1 MYKQNYVK
9 RQIID
14 NCNQDY
20 ILHLIKTNYLQPV
33 KREHTVKKK
42 KSCRLRKMMIKASA
56 ASLYHTVHKRQQLF
70 SSENTPQSKYN

>member
-20 ILHLIKTNYLQPV
+20 ILHLIKTNYLQP
-33 KREHTVKKK
+33 
-42 KSCRLRKMMIKASA
+42 
-56 ASLYHTVHKRQQLF
+56 Q
-70 SSENTPQSKYN
+70 